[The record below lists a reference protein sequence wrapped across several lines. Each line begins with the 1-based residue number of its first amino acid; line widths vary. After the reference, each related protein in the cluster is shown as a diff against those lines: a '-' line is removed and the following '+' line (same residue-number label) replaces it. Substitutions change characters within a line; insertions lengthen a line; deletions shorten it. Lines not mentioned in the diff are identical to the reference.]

1 MKRLFVVAALAAVA
15 LVPVAAHADSVT
27 VGESLQ
33 ISGGFD
39 VNGNGSVFKVQESEG
54 NIFDSFCVE
63 GNETIGSPATV
74 QGISGS
80 AYNGGF
86 TGGTPDPLD
95 QRSAWLYRNYRAG
108 TNGITDAQ
116 RVQHAIWYLEG
127 ELRQSIGGIPTALN
141 IDCTG
146 NVTCA
151 AYLAAANLGATAVDL
166 NYVRVMNFG
175 PLPQTT
181 LGPRQDLLTLVPEP
195 ASMLL
200 LGLGLVGAAGA
211 ARRRSSK

>member
-15 LVPVAAHADSVT
+15 LMPAVAQADSVT
-27 VGESLQ
+27 VGETLN
-33 ISGGFD
+33 ISGGF
-39 VNGNGSVFKVQESEG
+39 NGSGGGSVFKVQESEG

-63 GNETIGSPATV
+63 GNENLASPSVVQGVTGAAHAGGFSGGSPDP
-74 QGISGS
+74 ISER
-80 AYNGGF
+80 
-86 TGGTPDPLD
+86 T
-95 QRSAWLYRNYRAG
+95 AWLYRNYRAG
-108 TNGITDAQ
+108 TNGITDAL

-127 ELRQSIGGIPTALN
+127 ELTQNGGGLN

-146 NVTCA
+146 NATCNG
-151 AYLAAANLGATAVDL
+151 YLAASNAGTATDL
-166 NYVRVMNFG
+166 NYVRVINFG
-175 PLPQTT
+175 PFPGST
-181 LGPRQDLLTLVPEP
+181 LGARQDLLTLVPEP